1 MSSQSHADRFS
12 HMLTSLGYIQPVDTQ
27 FRENQVTVL
36 FRVSQGADAAWNVLM
51 DKLLDAEERQLEGAP
66 LWRIDLSKKYMHNKA
81 GKLVFGW
88 RFSVLSTDDL
98 SRTLDAINSVLK
110 GDPIPVN
117 RGGEIM
123 EMPFTGMEGMSEHN
137 KPKPGSR
144 KGVLKINDK
153 SHPLRGESE

>member
-12 HMLTSLGYIQPVDTQ
+12 RMLASLGYTQAVDTQ

-36 FRVSQGADAAWNVLM
+36 FRVSQGADAAWNVMM
-51 DKLLDAEERQLEGAP
+51 DKLFTAEEQQTEGSP
-66 LWRIDLSKKYMHNKA
+66 VWRIDISKKYMHNKQS
-81 GKLVFGW
+81 KLVFGW
-88 RFSVLSTDDL
+88 RFSVLSTDDI
-98 SRTLDAINSVLK
+98 SKTLDAVNAVIK
-110 GDPIPVN
+110 GEPIPVD

-123 EMPFTGMEGMSEHN
+123 EMPFSGMEGMTEHN

-153 SHPLRGESE
+153 SHPLRGEGD